1 MRKFNK
7 LISSVRARVEQAYGL
22 LKGRFP
28 ALKLLGTPADMQ
40 DAYRT
45 VEALAVIHNF
55 CIDNQDHATTIPG
68 FDGFDHDVYEAMRAA
83 REGNGG
89 RQAGDGDD
97 DEEVPGYETNAW
109 LREAGLEMREQIFAE
124 LFPEGENEDDN
135 ASGDDN

>member
-28 ALKLLGTPADMQ
+28 SLKLLGTPADMQ

-55 CIDNQDHATTIPG
+55 CIDNQDHATSIPG
-68 FDGFDHDVYEAMRAA
+68 FDGFDQDVYEAVIAA

-89 RQAGDGDD
+89 QAADDGDV
-97 DEEVPGYETNAW
+97 EIPGHETNVW
-109 LREAGLEMREQIFAE
+109 LREEGFAMREEIFEE
-124 LFPEGENEDDN
+124 LFPEDEEMNEGDN
-135 ASGDDN
+135 